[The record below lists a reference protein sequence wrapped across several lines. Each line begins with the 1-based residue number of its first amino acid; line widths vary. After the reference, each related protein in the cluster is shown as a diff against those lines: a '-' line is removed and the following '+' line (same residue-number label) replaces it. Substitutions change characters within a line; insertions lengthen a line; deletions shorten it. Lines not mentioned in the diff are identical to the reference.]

1 MSNAALSAAI
11 LLAALVLFVS
21 ERVRHDL
28 VALFA
33 LLACLVTGLVA
44 PHDALLGFADPAVI
58 AVAAVL
64 VVGRAVELTGIAS
77 MVTRALVPRSA
88 GFAVRLAM
96 LMVTGA
102 VLSAFMNNIAALV
115 ITMPLATDIAR
126 RAGLP
131 AGAALM
137 PLSFATILGGMTT
150 LIGTPANLILSSV
163 REEEL
168 GAPFGFF
175 TMTGVGMAVTVVGL
189 VYLAFVGWR
198 LIPLRRADKRAERP
212 WRVFELDIPDIP
224 IAAGLAGRLR
234 RSGARML
241 GRFRAGIE
249 LAPDVPASAGD
260 RLLLLSRN
268 SQWDVAE
275 QSRLAPTD
283 TLPMPGAVTAR
294 VVVGHGSLLVGE
306 GYEAVRTRSEGGV
319 AVVAAGPRAARLKRP
334 LSAME
339 IEAGD
344 QLYLRGTPQAIAAF
358 LPQARLLEVDR
369 FDPAPVDPIR
379 GAATILIFAG
389 AVALIVTG
397 VASPAIAFLAGAVC
411 VAALR
416 LIPSDEIYQS
426 VDWTVVVLLAAMIP
440 VGQAFQSSGAADI
453 VAHWLADAL
462 SSAPLFWTLALL
474 CAATLLLSIFLNN
487 VATAIVMGPIAIQLA
502 ALINVSP
509 DAALLAVLVGASS
522 DFLTPIGHQNN
533 MLVMGPGGYRF
544 TDYARAGALLAAL
557 TVVTAAAT
565 LSLTFG

>member
-1 MSNAALSAAI
+1 MSDAAISAAI
-11 LLAALVLFVS
+11 LIAALALFVS

-28 VALFA
+28 VALLA

-44 PHDALLGFADPAVI
+44 PREALLGFADPAVI

-64 VVGRAVELTGIAS
+64 VVGRAVELTGVAGA
-77 MVTRALVPRSA
+77 VTRALVPRSA
-88 GFAVRLAM
+88 GFAVQLAI
-96 LMVTGA
+96 LMATGA
-102 VLSAFMNNIAALV
+102 ALSAFMNNIAALV

-126 RAGLP
+126 RARLP

-175 TMTGVGMAVTVVGL
+175 TMTGVGVAVTIVGL
-189 VYLAFVGWR
+189 TYLAFIGWR
-198 LIPLRRADKRAERP
+198 LIPLRRTEKRADRP
-212 WRVFELDIPDIP
+212 WRVFELDLPDVP
-224 IAAGLAGRLR
+224 SATGLSQRLR
-234 RSGARML
+234 RSGARIL
-241 GRFRAGIE
+241 GRFRAGVE
-249 LAPDVPASAGD
+249 LAPHEPDNAGD

-275 QSRLAPTD
+275 QSRLAPAD
-283 TLPMPGAVTAR
+283 LMQIPGAVTAR
-294 VVVGHGSLLVGE
+294 VVVGHGSVLIGE

-319 AVVAAGPRAARLKRP
+319 AVVAGGPRAARLRRP
-334 LSAME
+334 LSTIE

-344 QLYLRGTPQAIAAF
+344 QLYLRGRPEAIAAF

-369 FDPAPVDPIR
+369 FDPAPVHPVR
-379 GAATILIFAG
+379 GATTLLIFAG

-397 VASPAIAFLAGAVC
+397 VASPAIAFLAGAVA

-416 LIPSDEIYQS
+416 LLPADEIYQS
-426 VDWTVVVLLAAMIP
+426 IDWTVVVLLAAMIP
-440 VGQAFQSSGAADI
+440 VGEAFQASGAADI
-453 VAHWLADAL
+453 VAQWLASVLAG
-462 SSAPLFWTLALL
+462 APLFWTLALL

-487 VATAIVMGPIAIQLA
+487 VATAIVMGPIAIQMATL
-502 ALINVSP
+502 LGVSS

-544 TDYARAGALLAAL
+544 LDYARAGGLLAAL
-557 TVVTAAAT
+557 TVFTAAAT
-565 LSLTFG
+565 LGLAFG